1 MPQPKSVHDEKHRR
15 HVEIETK
22 NEEAKMSKRHN
33 KDGSMVKV
41 FLYYGINFNKIYRR
55 FIKL

>member
-15 HVEIETK
+15 HVETGTK
-22 NEEAKMSKRHN
+22 NEEAEMSKRHN

-41 FLYYGINFNKIYRR
+41 FHDYGINFNKIYRR